1 MSGREPLG
9 EAMGELRNAV
19 HELGRE
25 IAKAM
30 RLHEIV
36 DWLNQRLTR

>member
-1 MSGREPLG
+1 MKPVG
-9 EAMGELRNAV
+9 EAMDELRDTVRA
-19 HELGRE
+19 LGRE

-36 DWLNQRLTR
+36 DWLNRRLTR